1 MPHKNL
7 EKTMIEGVI
16 FDMDGILIDSEPL
29 WKIAEKKAFAKVG
42 LMMTTEMCNLTM
54 GYRINEVTEY
64 WYERKPWV
72 GKTKEDV
79 TEDIIQTVIDEIREK
94 GKELK
99 GVKSAL
105 QRLKEQNYKV
115 ALASSSAMRI
125 IDVVVDKLEIRS
137 YFDAICSAET
147 EPFGKPHPAVFIT
160 AADKLGIDPHRCLVV
175 EDSVNGV
182 IAGKAARMKVVAIP
196 DESLAGDK
204 RFVIADS
211 ILSDLDQ
218 LTLEVIQQ
226 FS

>member
-1 MPHKNL
+1 M
-7 EKTMIEGVI
+7 TMIKAVI

-29 WKIAEKKAFAKVG
+29 WKIAEKRAFAKVG

-64 WYERKPWV
+64 WYERRPWQ
-72 GKTKEDV
+72 GKTKDEV
-79 TEDIIQTVIDEIREK
+79 TEDIIQTVIDEIK
-94 GKELK
+94 ATGNELK
-99 GVKSAL
+99 GVKRTL
-105 QRLKEQNYKV
+105 KLLKEQNYKI

-125 IDVVVDKLEIRS
+125 INVVVDKLEIRE

-160 AADKLGIDPHRCLVV
+160 AADKLGIDPHQCLVI

-182 IAGKAARMKVVAIP
+182 IAGKAARMKVVAVP
-196 DESLAGDK
+196 DESLSGDK
-204 RFVIADS
+204 RFVVADA
-211 ILSDLDQ
+211 ILPDLDHF
-218 LTLEVIQQ
+218 TLDLIGS